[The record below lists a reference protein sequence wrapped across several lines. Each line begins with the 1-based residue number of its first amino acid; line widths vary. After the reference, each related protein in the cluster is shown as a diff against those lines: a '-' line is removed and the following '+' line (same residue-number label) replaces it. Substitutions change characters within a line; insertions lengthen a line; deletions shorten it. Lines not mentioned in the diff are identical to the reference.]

1 MRINDALYSI
11 RKPFIFF
18 VFSVCL
24 FSLTNAQS
32 LTPDQFIEDL
42 HHFKTELPQRH
53 KNLYAKIAEAEFL
66 KKVNNIE
73 QKATTLTNESFEI
86 ELYKLIK
93 EIGDEHTRLEPA
105 YKTIYPV
112 SFDFF
117 KEGIF
122 VTGTN
127 AENAG
132 LLYKQL
138 NGVDKQSTRNILN
151 QVKTI
156 VKDDNASYFD
166 LYFQQFI
173 NNPRVLKG
181 LNIITNDTKAIY
193 LLDNKRT
200 ELTAVDKKSYR
211 PTVKP
216 DLLRFKHTDDYWF
229 ELIDNG
235 KTLYFNYQ
243 ECREDER
250 KPFVDFTNELF
261 SLIEKEMPEKI
272 IIDLRNNMGG
282 NSGIIHPFMEKL
294 KKSHL
299 NKKGKLFVLIGKST
313 FSSALMNAVELKRN
327 YHSILVGESTSGTVN
342 HYGEVRGFSLPNSQL
357 VVGYSTRF
365 WEVWKGYDGPLR
377 PDVKVE
383 YSIHNFRKNIDE
395 GIAYILKQ
403 P

>member
-11 RKPFIFF
+11 RKPFTFF

-32 LTPDQFIEDL
+32 LTPDQFIDDL
-42 HHFKTELPQRH
+42 NHFKKELPQRH
-53 KNLYAKIAEAEFL
+53 KNLYAKISEADFL
-66 KKVNNIE
+66 RKVDAIA
-73 QKATTLTNESFEI
+73 QKANTLNNESFEI
-86 ELYKLIK
+86 ELYQLIK

-138 NGVDKQSTRNILN
+138 NGVNTKSTKDILDL
-151 QVKTI
+151 VKTI

-166 LYFQQFI
+166 VYFQQFI

-181 LNIITNDTKAIY
+181 LTITPDDLKATFLLDQQKAI
-193 LLDNKRT
+193 LS
-200 ELTAVDKKSYR
+200 AVSKEAYK
-211 PTVKP
+211 PAVKP
-216 DLLRFKHTDDYWF
+216 DLLRFKRSENYWF
-229 ELIDNG
+229 ELINNG

-243 ECREDER
+243 ECREEED
-250 KPFVDFTNELF
+250 KPFADFTNELF
-261 SLIEKEMPEKI
+261 ALVEKAKPEKI

-342 HYGEVRGFSLPNSQL
+342 HYGEVRGFTLPNSQL